1 MDCLAQAIARRRA
14 PRHPYDRTFLSL
26 DEIRVK
32 PILGYMFLP
41 ANQSKPSDYLGP
53 EITDYG
59 DLAELT
65 AGLSQGSKSDFL
77 WPRHDW
83 TFSTP

>member
-1 MDCLAQAIARRRA
+1 M
-14 PRHPYDRTFLSL
+14 
-26 DEIRVK
+26 
-32 PILGYMFLP
+32 
-41 ANQSKPSDYLGP
+41 KPSDYVEP

-65 AGLSQGSKSDFL
+65 AGLSQGSQSDFL
-77 WPRHDW
+77 WPRRDL